1 MVGVN
6 AGFHYLFVPYSKTAN
21 RSVFGLDD
29 KRYFISGAL
38 GLGSLLVANKDL
50 VKNAGVEA
58 KGSIGKWYTPLSAWR
73 ANGTIMYKAKTSS
86 KDESP
91 LCWFGYG
98 LYDKSGHIGKRIQPN
113 HVIDVVPFVGV
124 TAGWYAVMVSSEQC
138 RDWMLVCR

>member
-1 MVGVN
+1 MQVFTIV
-6 AGFHYLFVPYSKTAN
+6 LFLIPKTAN

-38 GLGSLLVANKDL
+38 GLGSSLLVANKDL

-86 KDESP
+86 KMN
-91 LCWFGYG
+91 LHYAG
-98 LYDKSGHIGKRIQPN
+98 LGMDYMISLATLAKRIQPQSC
-113 HVIDVVPFVGV
+113 DRCCSFCGSY
-124 TAGWYAVMVSSEQC
+124 GWTGTPL
-138 RDWMLVCR
+138 W